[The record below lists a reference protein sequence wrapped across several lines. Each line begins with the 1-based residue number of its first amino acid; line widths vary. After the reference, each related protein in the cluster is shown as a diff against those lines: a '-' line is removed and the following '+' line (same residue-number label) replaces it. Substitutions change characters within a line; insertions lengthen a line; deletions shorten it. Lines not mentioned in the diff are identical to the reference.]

1 MSRGLAGPSAGGVWR
16 CAPGPTKRADRPE
29 SASATCAVTKRPR
42 GPVVGQLV
50 DTFTIKSILSPDP
63 ACATSGQ
70 AETLKKLY
78 AGDAAETVWG
88 DQNLSNRAPR

>member
-1 MSRGLAGPSAGGVWR
+1 MRRGQR
-16 CAPGPTKRADRPE
+16 NGPTSGK
-29 SASATCAVTKRPR
+29 SVSATCAVTKRPR

-50 DTFTIKSILSPDP
+50 DTFTTKSVLSPDS

-88 DQNLSNRAPR
+88 DQTLSNRAPR

>member
-1 MSRGLAGPSAGGVWR
+1 MCAGANETGRPSRVSVSHLRGN
-16 CAPGPTKRADRPE
+16 K
-29 SASATCAVTKRPR
+29 ATTR
-42 GPVVGQLV
+42 PVVGQLV
-50 DTFTIKSILSPDP
+50 DTFTIKSVLSPDP